1 MTNRLSV
8 HEVLKEL
15 DNIKEYLEDMG
26 IFFLSDISD
35 DDYANIDLITP
46 LNRMEVMEVINYLF
60 E

>member
-1 MTNRLSV
+1 V